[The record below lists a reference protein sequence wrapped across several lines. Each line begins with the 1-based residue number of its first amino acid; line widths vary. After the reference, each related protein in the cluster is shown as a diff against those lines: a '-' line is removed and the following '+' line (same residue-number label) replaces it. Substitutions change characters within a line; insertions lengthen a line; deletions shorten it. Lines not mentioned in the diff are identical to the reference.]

1 MTVFV
6 LTQSDV
12 TDVEGYTMDSAKVL
26 GVYSTREKAE
36 KALDFAAVAYNYGRT
51 PMDYYID
58 EMEVL

>member
-12 TDVEGYTMDSAKVL
+12 TDVEGYTLDSAEVL

-36 KALDFAAVAYNYGRT
+36 KALDFAAQAYNYGRT

-58 EMEVL
+58 EMEIL